1 MSNMFRRIA
10 ALMTVLVLICTA
22 VSVAGAENYGYKP
35 KRSNPIHL
43 KVHENSKCGLAKG
56 GKLQLTMTKADGTA
70 LEAVDFDSSKT
81 SVATVSSDG
90 VVKAKRV
97 GKTRITMTAATGEH
111 YTLTVTVVD
120 PLAPEKIDFTKTV
133 YTTYVGMETDLTTL
147 LQAKPYTEALNLKKL
162 TWGSSNVRV
171 VTVNAKGIMVAQ
183 STGKATVTVKAPNG
197 KTATIAVV
205 VERNIL
211 DNIQPA
217 PLMTDIEYGEAIYLK
232 SVEIIHPGVVTCQY
246 WLLFKHYP
254 SVRSTY
260 FSWVEDQISVISKKA
275 TIDIVSGN
283 ALNIKCRTN
292 GQTIKLFK
300 VTYKGDAVKNT
311 NVKLARYK
319 DKITW
324 DSNFWLNWKY

>member
-1 MSNMFRRIA
+1 MKKMLRKIA
-10 ALMTVLVLICTA
+10 ALMAVLVLIYTA

-43 KVHENSKCGLAKG
+43 KVYEDSKCGLAKG
-56 GKLQLTMTKADGTA
+56 GKLRLTMTKADGTE
-70 LEAVDFDSSKT
+70 LQAVDFDSSKT
-81 SVATVSSDG
+81 SVATISADG
-90 VVKAKRV
+90 IVKAKRT

-111 YTLTVTVVD
+111 YALMLTVAD
-120 PLAPEKIDFTKTV
+120 PLAPDKISFTKAL
-133 YTTYVGMETDLTTL
+133 YTTYVGMETDMTAL
-147 LQAKPYTEALNLKKL
+147 LQAKPYTEALSLKNL
-162 TWGSSNVRV
+162 TWSSSNIRV

-197 KTATIAVV
+197 KTATIAVE

-217 PLMTDIEYGEAIYLK
+217 PLMTAIEYGEAIYLK

-275 TIDIVSGN
+275 TIDIVDGN

>member
-1 MSNMFRRIA
+1 MKKMLRKIA

-43 KVHENSKCGLAKG
+43 KVYEDSKCGLAKG
-56 GKLQLTMTKADGTA
+56 GKLRLTMTKADGTE
-70 LEAVDFDSSKT
+70 LQAVDFDSSKT
-81 SVATVSSDG
+81 SVATVNADG
-90 VVKAKRV
+90 IVKAKRA

-111 YTLTVTVVD
+111 YALTLTVAD
-120 PLAPEKIDFTKTV
+120 PLAPDKISFTKAL
-133 YTTYVGMETDLTTL
+133 YTTYVGMETDMTAL
-147 LQAKPYTEALNLKKL
+147 LQAKPYTEALSLKNL
-162 TWGSSNVRV
+162 TWSSSNIRV

-197 KTATIAVV
+197 KTATIAVE

-217 PLMTDIEYGEAIYLK
+217 PLMTAIEYGEAIYLK

-275 TIDIVSGN
+275 TIDIVDGN

>member
-1 MSNMFRRIA
+1 MKKMLRKIA

-43 KVHENSKCGLAKG
+43 KVYEDSKCGLAKG
-56 GKLQLTMTKADGTA
+56 GKLRLTMTKADGTE
-70 LEAVDFDSSKT
+70 LQAVDFDSSKT
-81 SVATVSSDG
+81 SVATVNADG
-90 VVKAKRV
+90 IVKAKRA

-111 YTLTVTVVD
+111 YALTLTVAD
-120 PLAPEKIDFTKTV
+120 PLAPDRISFTKAL
-133 YTTYVGMETDLTTL
+133 YTTYVGMETDMTAL
-147 LQAKPYTEALNLKKL
+147 LQAKPYTEALSLKNL
-162 TWGSSNVRV
+162 TWSSSNIRV

-197 KTATIAVV
+197 KTATIAVE

-217 PLMTDIEYGEAIYLK
+217 PLMTAIEYGEAIYLK

-275 TIDIVSGN
+275 TIDIVDGN